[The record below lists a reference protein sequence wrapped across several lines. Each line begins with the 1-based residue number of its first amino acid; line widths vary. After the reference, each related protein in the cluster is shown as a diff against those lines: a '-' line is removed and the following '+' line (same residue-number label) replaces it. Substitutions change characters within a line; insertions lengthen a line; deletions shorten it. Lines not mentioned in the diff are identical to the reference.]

1 MVTENI
7 ALKQG
12 QDLNLAANDIT
23 PLSAYFES
31 FIDNASLPVLNSIYP
46 YETISNPFD
55 LALFEYLTADIKAFE
70 EKLASLAPLEK
81 PPVDF
86 INASFEELL
95 DTPVDSSAENTKVS
109 YNGSSASVSSEEQ
122 NLSTSDSFGVVSSGT
137 NSPFV
142 VSKSLDAVTSN
153 STISDGSNPSPVSS
167 SNYIANIS
175 QGPFQAS
182 PPEQAFS
189 FRFSLAA
196 LDALA
201 LPTIFGKPKNLLDA
215 NPPVKG
221 DSVAIDGIADNPN
234 GPFHLKNILDNDP
247 NAVRI
252 LLKGAE
258 IVAVDKNGG
267 FTFVAH
273 NALPQAET
281 FYFRVNELDRFGN
294 VVEQRIGVAH
304 VSEIQDQAYTTIFH
318 DGKFTADGNVTLT
331 SNTGLLAHSAAAGD
345 AVLSI
350 ISINPTLNSMDP
362 STDTFV
368 DLAASN
374 GFQVFSNFNIPD
386 TTLSILADG
395 SFSFSTTSTTSLVLN
410 YIVSDG
416 LGQTALA
423 SATFTPNVPPVVLD
437 LTGNGINL
445 VSAEHSPVTLG
456 SLTGTHDATS
466 VGWIGDGNGILMYD
480 PHGSGE
486 LTSLNQISFVSYL
499 PGAQTDLAGLAAF
512 DSNHNAQFDN
522 GDDKFN
528 LFNVLFAD
536 GSFESLSELG
546 IVSISLNSNNQT
558 QSINGNTVFG
568 ETTFQTADGQNHVA
582 ADVGLGLANSSKA
595 VQVVVITPEPAHT
608 EQLAAAETH
617 F

>member
-7 ALKQG
+7 TPTQG
-12 QDLNLAANDIT
+12 QELDLAVNET

-31 FIDNASLPVLNSIYP
+31 FIASASLPVLNSIYP

-55 LALFEYLTADIKAFE
+55 LALFEYLATDIKVFE
-70 EKLASLAPLEK
+70 QRLIALAPLEK

-86 INASFEELL
+86 TNASFEELF
-95 DTPVDSSAENTKVS
+95 DTPVDSAAENTKVN
-109 YNGSSASVSSEEQ
+109 YEGSSGAVTSEER
-122 NLSTSDSFGVVSSGT
+122 NLSTSEGYGVVSSGT
-137 NSPFV
+137 NSPLVISRSFNE
-142 VSKSLDAVTSN
+142 SVTSSSTSEN
-153 STISDGSNPSPVSS
+153 SGSSSINS
-167 SNYIANIS
+167 SNYLANIS

-182 PPEQAFS
+182 PPEQAS
-189 FRFSLAA
+189 AFRFSLAA
-196 LDALA
+196 IDALA
-201 LPTIFGKPKNLLDA
+201 LPQIFNKPKNLLDGKPIIRG
-215 NPPVKG
+215 N
-221 DSVAIDGIADNPN
+221 SIELEGIADNPN

-252 LLKGAE
+252 LLRGAE

-273 NALPQAET
+273 NATPQAET
-281 FYFRVNELDRFGN
+281 FYFRVNELDQFGN
-294 VVEQRIGVAH
+294 IVEQRVSAAY

-362 STDTFV
+362 AADTFE
-368 DLAASN
+368 DLTAAN
-374 GFQVFSNFNIPD
+374 AFQVFNNFNIPD

-395 SFSFSTTSTTSLVLN
+395 SFSFSTTATTPLVLN
-410 YIVSDG
+410 FIVSDG

-423 SATFTPNVPPVVLD
+423 SATFTPNVTPVVLD
-437 LTGNGINL
+437 ISGNGINL
-445 VSAEHSPVTLG
+445 VSAEHSPVTLD
-456 SLTGTHDATS
+456 SLTGSHAQTS

-480 PHGSGE
+480 PNGSGE
-486 LTSLNQISFVSYL
+486 LSNINQISFVSYL
-499 PGAQTDLAGLAAF
+499 AGAQTDLAGLAAF
-512 DSNHNAQFDN
+512 DSNHNAHFDS

-528 LFNVLFAD
+528 LFNVLFND
-536 GSFESLSELG
+536 GSIESLNQLG
-546 IVSISLNSNNQT
+546 IVSISLTSDNQT

-568 ETTFQTADGQNHVA
+568 VTSYQTADGQNHVA
-582 ADVGLGLANSSKA
+582 ADVGLGLANSSNA

-608 EQLAAAETH
+608 EQLAAAESH